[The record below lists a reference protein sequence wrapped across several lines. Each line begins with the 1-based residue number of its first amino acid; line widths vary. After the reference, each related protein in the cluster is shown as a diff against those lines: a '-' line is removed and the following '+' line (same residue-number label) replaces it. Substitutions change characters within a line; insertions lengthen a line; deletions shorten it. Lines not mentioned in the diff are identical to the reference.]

1 MERRM
6 SFMASKVKSAAMLL
20 GLAGLMVLCHMAGM
34 KLENRMKEGET
45 RETFKLSDEMQVIL
59 DAGHGGIDVGKTGVN
74 GEKEKDIN
82 LEISKKIKRFL
93 FDSNVTVKM
102 TREGDERLADSQ
114 REDLKARTDIMNGG
128 ALLAVSIH
136 QNSYRDP
143 AVSGAQVF
151 YYTDSEEGRTAA
163 GMIQAELNALAP
175 DNEKEIRANDSYYIL
190 KNTRIPTVIVE
201 CGFLSSYT
209 EAEKLA
215 DDEYQNRIAEAVSEG
230 ILQYITD

>member
-1 MERRM
+1 
-6 SFMASKVKSAAMLL
+6 MASKVKSAVMLL

-34 KLENRMKEGET
+34 KLESRMKEGET

-93 FDSNVTVKM
+93 SDSNVTVKM

-201 CGFLSSYT
+201 CGFLSSCT

>member
-1 MERRM
+1 
-6 SFMASKVKSAAMLL
+6 MLL
-20 GLAGLMVLCHMAGM
+20 GLAGLIVLCHMAGM
-34 KLENRMKEGET
+34 KLESRMKEET
-45 RETFKLSDEMQVIL
+45 RETFKLSNEMQVIL

-82 LEISKKIKRFL
+82 LEISKKIKKFL
-93 FDSNVTVKM
+93 SDSNVTVKM

-136 QNSYRDP
+136 QNSYHDP

-230 ILQYITD
+230 ILQYIID

>member
-20 GLAGLMVLCHMAGM
+20 GLAGLIVLCHMAGM
-34 KLENRMKEGET
+34 KLESRMKEET
-45 RETFKLSDEMQVIL
+45 RETFKLSNEMQVIL

-82 LEISKKIKRFL
+82 LEISKKIKKFL
-93 FDSNVTVKM
+93 SDSNVTVKM

-230 ILQYITD
+230 ILQYIID

>member
-1 MERRM
+1 
-6 SFMASKVKSAAMLL
+6 MASKVKSAVMLL
-20 GLAGLMVLCHMAGM
+20 GLAGLIVLCHMAGM
-34 KLENRMKEGET
+34 KLESRMKEET
-45 RETFKLSDEMQVIL
+45 RETFKLSNEMQVIL

-82 LEISKKIKRFL
+82 LEISKKIKKFL
-93 FDSNVTVKM
+93 SDSNVTVKM

-136 QNSYRDP
+136 QNSYHDP

-230 ILQYITD
+230 ILQYIID

>member
-1 MERRM
+1 
-6 SFMASKVKSAAMLL
+6 MASKVKSAVMLL

-34 KLENRMKEGET
+34 KLESRMKEGET
-45 RETFKLSDEMQVIL
+45 RETFKLSDKTQVIL

-82 LEISKKIKRFL
+82 LEISKKIKKFL
-93 FDSNVTVKM
+93 SDSNVTVKM

-114 REDLKARTDIMNGG
+114 REDLKARTDIMNDG

>member
-1 MERRM
+1 
-6 SFMASKVKSAAMLL
+6 MASKVKSAVMLL
-20 GLAGLMVLCHMAGM
+20 GLAGLIVLCHMAGM
-34 KLENRMKEGET
+34 KLESRMKEET
-45 RETFKLSDEMQVIL
+45 RETFKLSNEMQVIL

-82 LEISKKIKRFL
+82 LEISKKIKKIL
-93 FDSNVTVKM
+93 SDSNVTVKM

-230 ILQYITD
+230 ILQYIID

>member
-1 MERRM
+1 
-6 SFMASKVKSAAMLL
+6 MASKVKSAVMLL
-20 GLAGLMVLCHMAGM
+20 GLAGLIVLCHMAGM
-34 KLENRMKEGET
+34 KLESRMKEET
-45 RETFKLSDEMQVIL
+45 RETFKLSKEMQVIL

-82 LEISKKIKRFL
+82 LEISKKIKKFL
-93 FDSNVTVKM
+93 SDSNVTVKM

>member
-1 MERRM
+1 
-6 SFMASKVKSAAMLL
+6 MASKVKSAAMLL
-20 GLAGLMVLCHMAGM
+20 GLAGLIVLCHMAGM
-34 KLENRMKEGET
+34 KLESRMKEET
-45 RETFKLSDEMQVIL
+45 RETFKLSNEMQVIL

-82 LEISKKIKRFL
+82 LEISKKIKKFL
-93 FDSNVTVKM
+93 SDSNVTVKM

-230 ILQYITD
+230 ILQYIID

>member
-1 MERRM
+1 
-6 SFMASKVKSAAMLL
+6 MASKVKSAAMLL

-34 KLENRMKEGET
+34 KLESRMKEGET
-45 RETFKLSDEMQVIL
+45 RETFKLSDKTQVIL

-93 FDSNVTVKM
+93 SDSNVTVKM

>member
-1 MERRM
+1 
-6 SFMASKVKSAAMLL
+6 MASKVKSAVMLL
-20 GLAGLMVLCHMAGM
+20 GLAGLIVLCHMAGM
-34 KLENRMKEGET
+34 KLESRMKEET
-45 RETFKLSDEMQVIL
+45 RETFKLSNEMQVIL

-82 LEISKKIKRFL
+82 LEISKKIKKIL
-93 FDSNVTVKM
+93 SDSNVTVKM

>member
-1 MERRM
+1 
-6 SFMASKVKSAAMLL
+6 MASKVKSAVMLL

-34 KLENRMKEGET
+34 KLESRMKEGET

-82 LEISKKIKRFL
+82 LEMSKKIKRFL
-93 FDSNVTVKM
+93 SDSNVTVKM

-151 YYTDSEEGRTAA
+151 YYTGSEEGRTAA

>member
-1 MERRM
+1 
-6 SFMASKVKSAAMLL
+6 
-20 GLAGLMVLCHMAGM
+20 
-34 KLENRMKEGET
+34 
-45 RETFKLSDEMQVIL
+45 MQVIL

-82 LEISKKIKRFL
+82 LEISKKIKKFL
-93 FDSNVTVKM
+93 SDSNVTVKM

-230 ILQYITD
+230 ILQYIID

>member
-1 MERRM
+1 
-6 SFMASKVKSAAMLL
+6 MASKVKSAVMLL

-34 KLENRMKEGET
+34 KLESRMKEGET
-45 RETFKLSDEMQVIL
+45 RETFKLSDKTQVIL

-82 LEISKKIKRFL
+82 LEMSKKIKRFL
-93 FDSNVTVKM
+93 SDS
-102 TREGDERLADSQ
+102 
-114 REDLKARTDIMNGG
+114 DIMNGG

>member
-1 MERRM
+1 
-6 SFMASKVKSAAMLL
+6 MASKVKSAAMLL

-34 KLENRMKEGET
+34 KLESRMKEGET

-209 EAEKLA
+209 EAEKLV

>member
-1 MERRM
+1 
-6 SFMASKVKSAAMLL
+6 MASKVKSAVMLL
-20 GLAGLMVLCHMAGM
+20 GLAGLIVLCHMAGM
-34 KLENRMKEGET
+34 KLESRMKEET
-45 RETFKLSDEMQVIL
+45 RETFKLSNEMQVIL

-82 LEISKKIKRFL
+82 LEISKKIKKFL
-93 FDSNVTVKM
+93 SDSNVTVKM

-215 DDEYQNRIAEAVSEG
+215 DDEYQNMIAEAVSEG
-230 ILQYITD
+230 ILQYIID

>member
-1 MERRM
+1 
-6 SFMASKVKSAAMLL
+6 MASKVKSAVMLL

-34 KLENRMKEGET
+34 KLESRIKEGET
-45 RETFKLSDEMQVIL
+45 RETFKLSDKTQVIL

-93 FDSNVTVKM
+93 SDSNVTVKM

>member
-20 GLAGLMVLCHMAGM
+20 GLAGLIVLCHMAGM
-34 KLENRMKEGET
+34 KLESRMKEGET
-45 RETFKLSDEMQVIL
+45 RETFKLSDETQVIL

-82 LEISKKIKRFL
+82 LQISKKIKNFL
-93 FDSNVTVKM
+93 SDSNVTVKM

-114 REDLKARTDIMNGG
+114 REDLKARTDIMNDG

-215 DDEYQNRIAEAVSEG
+215 DDEYQNRIAAAVSEG

>member
-1 MERRM
+1 
-6 SFMASKVKSAAMLL
+6 MASKVKSAVMLL
-20 GLAGLMVLCHMAGM
+20 GLAGLIVLCHMAGM
-34 KLENRMKEGET
+34 KLESRMKEGET
-45 RETFKLSDEMQVIL
+45 RETFKLSDKTQVIL

-82 LEISKKIKRFL
+82 LEMSKKIKRFL
-93 FDSNVTVKM
+93 SDSNVTVKM

>member
-1 MERRM
+1 
-6 SFMASKVKSAAMLL
+6 MASKVKSAVMLL

-34 KLENRMKEGET
+34 KLESRMKEGET
-45 RETFKLSDEMQVIL
+45 RETFKLSDKTQVIL

-82 LEISKKIKRFL
+82 LEMSKKIKRFL
-93 FDSNVTVKM
+93 SDSNVTVKM

>member
-1 MERRM
+1 
-6 SFMASKVKSAAMLL
+6 MASKVKSAVMLL

-34 KLENRMKEGET
+34 KLESRMKEGET
-45 RETFKLSDEMQVIL
+45 RETFKLSDKTQVIL

-93 FDSNVTVKM
+93 SDSNVTVKM

-151 YYTDSEEGRTAA
+151 YYTGSEEGRTAA

-209 EAEKLA
+209 EAEKLV

-230 ILQYITD
+230 ILQYIID

>member
-1 MERRM
+1 
-6 SFMASKVKSAAMLL
+6 MASKVKSAAMLL

-34 KLENRMKEGET
+34 KLESRMKEGET

-93 FDSNVTVKM
+93 SDSNVSVKM

-151 YYTDSEEGRTAA
+151 YYTGSEEGRTAA

-175 DNEKEIRANDSYYIL
+175 DNEKEIRANDSYY
-190 KNTRIPTVIVE
+190 PTVIVE

-230 ILQYITD
+230 ILQYIID

>member
-1 MERRM
+1 
-6 SFMASKVKSAAMLL
+6 MASKVKSAVMLL

-34 KLENRMKEGET
+34 KLESRMKEGET
-45 RETFKLSDEMQVIL
+45 RETFKLSDETQVIL

-93 FDSNVTVKM
+93 SDSNVTVKM

>member
-1 MERRM
+1 
-6 SFMASKVKSAAMLL
+6 MASKVKSAVMLL

-34 KLENRMKEGET
+34 KLESRMKEGET
-45 RETFKLSDEMQVIL
+45 RETFKLSDKTQVIL

-82 LEISKKIKRFL
+82 LEISKKIKKFL
-93 FDSNVTVKM
+93 SDSNVTVKM

>member
-1 MERRM
+1 
-6 SFMASKVKSAAMLL
+6 MASKVKSAVMLL

-34 KLENRMKEGET
+34 KLESRMKEGET
-45 RETFKLSDEMQVIL
+45 RETFKLSDKTQVIL

-82 LEISKKIKRFL
+82 LEISMKIKRFL
-93 FDSNVTVKM
+93 SDSNVTVKM

>member
-1 MERRM
+1 MV
-6 SFMASKVKSAAMLL
+6 SKVKSAVMLL
-20 GLAGLMVLCHMAGM
+20 GLAGLIVLCHMAGM
-34 KLENRMKEGET
+34 KLESRMKEET
-45 RETFKLSDEMQVIL
+45 RETFKLSNEMQVIL

-93 FDSNVTVKM
+93 SDSNVTVKM

-230 ILQYITD
+230 ILQYIID

>member
-1 MERRM
+1 
-6 SFMASKVKSAAMLL
+6 MASKVKSAVMLL

-34 KLENRMKEGET
+34 KLESRMKEGET
-45 RETFKLSDEMQVIL
+45 RETFKLSDKTQVIL

-93 FDSNVTVKM
+93 SDSNVSVKM

-151 YYTDSEEGRTAA
+151 YYTGSEEGRTAA

-209 EAEKLA
+209 EAEKLV

>member
-1 MERRM
+1 
-6 SFMASKVKSAAMLL
+6 MASKVKSAAMLL

-34 KLENRMKEGET
+34 KLESRMKEGET
-45 RETFKLSDEMQVIL
+45 RETFKLSDKTQVIL

-93 FDSNVTVKM
+93 SDSNVTVKM

-230 ILQYITD
+230 ILQYIID

>member
-1 MERRM
+1 
-6 SFMASKVKSAAMLL
+6 MASKVKSAVMLL
-20 GLAGLMVLCHMAGM
+20 GLAGLIVLCHMAGM
-34 KLENRMKEGET
+34 KLESRMKEET
-45 RETFKLSDEMQVIL
+45 RETFKLSNEMQVIL

-82 LEISKKIKRFL
+82 LEISKKIKKFL
-93 FDSNVTVKM
+93 SDSNVTVKM

-230 ILQYITD
+230 ILQYIID

>member
-1 MERRM
+1 
-6 SFMASKVKSAAMLL
+6 MLL

-34 KLENRMKEGET
+34 KLESRMKEGET
-45 RETFKLSDEMQVIL
+45 RETFKLSDKTQVIL

-93 FDSNVTVKM
+93 SDSNVTVKM

-215 DDEYQNRIAEAVSEG
+215 DDEYQNRIAETVSEG

>member
-1 MERRM
+1 
-6 SFMASKVKSAAMLL
+6 MASKVKSAVMLL
-20 GLAGLMVLCHMAGM
+20 GLAGLIVLCHMAGM
-34 KLENRMKEGET
+34 KLESRMKEET
-45 RETFKLSDEMQVIL
+45 RETFKLSNEMQVIL

-82 LEISKKIKRFL
+82 LEISKKIKKFL
-93 FDSNVTVKM
+93 SDSNVTVKM

>member
-1 MERRM
+1 
-6 SFMASKVKSAAMLL
+6 MASKVKSAAMLL
-20 GLAGLMVLCHMAGM
+20 GLAGLMVLCHMAGV
-34 KLENRMKEGET
+34 KLESRMKEET
-45 RETFKLSDEMQVIL
+45 RETFKLSDETQVIL

-93 FDSNVTVKM
+93 SDSNVTVKM

>member
-1 MERRM
+1 
-6 SFMASKVKSAAMLL
+6 MASKVKSAVMLL
-20 GLAGLMVLCHMAGM
+20 GLAGLIVLCHMAGM
-34 KLENRMKEGET
+34 KLESRMKEET
-45 RETFKLSDEMQVIL
+45 RETFKLSKEMQVIL

-82 LEISKKIKRFL
+82 LEISKKIKKFL
-93 FDSNVTVKM
+93 SDSNVTVKM

-230 ILQYITD
+230 ILQYIID

>member
-20 GLAGLMVLCHMAGM
+20 GLAGLIVLCHMAGM
-34 KLENRMKEGET
+34 KLESRMKEET
-45 RETFKLSDEMQVIL
+45 RETFKLSNEMQVIL

-82 LEISKKIKRFL
+82 LEISKKIKKFL
-93 FDSNVTVKM
+93 SDSNVTVKM

>member
-1 MERRM
+1 
-6 SFMASKVKSAAMLL
+6 MASKVKSAAMLL
-20 GLAGLMVLCHMAGM
+20 VLAGLIVLCHMAGV
-34 KLENRMKEGET
+34 KLESRMKEET
-45 RETFKLSDEMQVIL
+45 RETFKLSDETQVIL

-82 LEISKKIKRFL
+82 LEISKKIKKFL
-93 FDSNVTVKM
+93 SDSNVTVKM

>member
-1 MERRM
+1 
-6 SFMASKVKSAAMLL
+6 MASKVKSAAMLL

-34 KLENRMKEGET
+34 KLESRMKEGET

-93 FDSNVTVKM
+93 SDSNVSVKM

-151 YYTDSEEGRTAA
+151 YYTGSEEGRTAA

-209 EAEKLA
+209 EAEKLV

>member
-1 MERRM
+1 
-6 SFMASKVKSAAMLL
+6 MASKVKSAAMLL

-34 KLENRMKEGET
+34 KLESRMKEGET

-93 FDSNVTVKM
+93 SDSNVSVKM

-128 ALLAVSIH
+128 ALLALLAVSIH

-151 YYTDSEEGRTAA
+151 YYTGSEEGRTAA

-201 CGFLSSYT
+201 GGFLSSYT
-209 EAEKLA
+209 EAEKIV
-215 DDEYQNRIAEAVSEG
+215 DDEYQNRISEAVSEG